1 MKSLELQV
9 ISSILADLVTKMTGS
24 RFLVASLMPA
34 WLVASVINVS
44 GTHQWAWNEDE
55 RSRAL
60 VRKQIM
66 IRNLSSQSI
75 VSISNWLSIW
85 LRNYQLNSTDEFVA
99 THLFFKGRIGCRYDI
114 PIPAKAVITEMIFQL
129 KVLEVAGAIGARGA
143 RGGVVLG
150 ALWNQGWWSS
160 PLSVSTCWE
169 GQYPKVSLKGQAK
182 NVWQTM
188 LRLADVISILAQW
201 LVIRLGMI
209 HHDGCLQ
216 GGAPPV
222 INGL

>member
-24 RFLVASLMPA
+24 RFSVASLMPA

-75 VSISNWLSIW
+75 VSISN
-85 LRNYQLNSTDEFVA
+85 
-99 THLFFKGRIGCRYDI
+99 
-114 PIPAKAVITEMIFQL
+114 
-129 KVLEVAGAIGARGA
+129 
-143 RGGVVLG
+143 
-150 ALWNQGWWSS
+150 
-160 PLSVSTCWE
+160 
-169 GQYPKVSLKGQAK
+169 
-182 NVWQTM
+182 
-188 LRLADVISILAQW
+188 
-201 LVIRLGMI
+201 
-209 HHDGCLQ
+209 
-216 GGAPPV
+216 
-222 INGL
+222 

>member
-55 RSRAL
+55 RRAL

-75 VSISNWLSIW
+75 VSISN
-85 LRNYQLNSTDEFVA
+85 
-99 THLFFKGRIGCRYDI
+99 
-114 PIPAKAVITEMIFQL
+114 
-129 KVLEVAGAIGARGA
+129 
-143 RGGVVLG
+143 
-150 ALWNQGWWSS
+150 
-160 PLSVSTCWE
+160 
-169 GQYPKVSLKGQAK
+169 
-182 NVWQTM
+182 
-188 LRLADVISILAQW
+188 
-201 LVIRLGMI
+201 
-209 HHDGCLQ
+209 
-216 GGAPPV
+216 
-222 INGL
+222 